1 MRWNFCWLKP
11 QKYWSRKSNK
21 KRTLQVLRSS
31 DCRRLSFCLCRARAM
46 KILQITSEVPN
57 RVEKPS
63 PRFPVEGET
72 NDKKMRKR
80 TRPNEEY
87 QMLFRYNGSSTFSE
101 KKRKNVHNLK
111 RIGEKYLLT
120 KIVNICP
127 GDAHFEVK
135 KGHLFCQVTNNK
147 VNRNEIQNNTHVGSD
162 L

>member
-1 MRWNFCWLKP
+1 MRNIKCSLGTMALLLS
-11 QKYWSRKSNK
+11 QKER
-21 KRTLQVLRSS
+21 
-31 DCRRLSFCLCRARAM
+31 
-46 KILQITSEVPN
+46 E
-57 RVEKPS
+57 
-63 PRFPVEGET
+63 
-72 NDKKMRKR
+72 
-80 TRPNEEY
+80 
-87 QMLFRYNGSSTFSE
+87 
-101 KKRKNVHNLK
+101 KNVHNLK

>member
-1 MRWNFCWLKP
+1 MTRRCAKELARMRNIKCSLGTMALLLS
-11 QKYWSRKSNK
+11 QKER
-21 KRTLQVLRSS
+21 
-31 DCRRLSFCLCRARAM
+31 
-46 KILQITSEVPN
+46 E
-57 RVEKPS
+57 
-63 PRFPVEGET
+63 
-72 NDKKMRKR
+72 
-80 TRPNEEY
+80 
-87 QMLFRYNGSSTFSE
+87 
-101 KKRKNVHNLK
+101 KNVHNLK

>member
-46 KILQITSEVPN
+46 KILQITGEVPN

-101 KKRKNVHNLK
+101 KKRKKCSQSQEDRWKIPPHKNCEYLSW
-111 RIGEKYLLT
+111 RCSLWGEKRASFLSGY
-120 KIVNICP
+120 K
-127 GDAHFEVK
+127 
-135 KGHLFCQVTNNK
+135 Q
-147 VNRNEIQNNTHVGSD
+147 QS
-162 L
+162 

>member
-1 MRWNFCWLKP
+1 
-11 QKYWSRKSNK
+11 
-21 KRTLQVLRSS
+21 
-31 DCRRLSFCLCRARAM
+31 M

-101 KKRKNVHNLK
+101 KREKNVHNLK